1 MEGFFGKKKQEPEV
15 VIEKEK
21 EKERPSFFKGRD
33 SGDMVDTSKVDTVI
47 GPSTLVKGDIHS
59 KGTLRVDGNVEGNIR
74 SDSTVIIG
82 EKGNVKANVVANH
95 IVVGGTVH
103 GNIHGREKVEVLSTG
118 RLYGDVTTAPAK
130 FVVAEGVIFEG
141 RCSMSQAADAKPRVQ
156 KMPRPGEEA
165 QEATTPAPAAKASV
179 SS

>member
-1 MEGFFGKKKQEPEV
+1 MEGFFGKKKQESDV
-15 VIEKEK
+15 VVEKEK

-33 SGDMVDTSKVDTVI
+33 SEDMVDSSKVDTVI
-47 GPSTLVKGDIHS
+47 GPSTLVKGDVHS

-130 FVVAEGVIFEG
+130 FIVAEGVIFEG
-141 RCSMSQAADAKPRVQ
+141 RCTMSQAAEAKPRVQ
-156 KMPRPGEEA
+156 KMSRPGEDG
-165 QEATTPAPAAKASV
+165 QEPVPAPAAAKASA
-179 SS
+179 S